1 MCCIDYDARARR
13 NCRVKEFQC
22 ENCNFKS
29 SSKTLVNRHTKA
41 NHNDDQAKNTIIEN
55 ETATKIRKRF
65 SCEICTFKTTNTNSL
80 KVHMETTHQQNVNN
94 FKNTSENKSK
104 SKRIHCDI
112 CGKKFNKQET
122 FTKHIQNDHN
132 LHNTS
137 VTEREIGRSNQLNK
151 NYN

>member
-41 NHNDDQAKNTIIEN
+41 NHNDDQPKNINIEN

-112 CGKKFNKQET
+112 CGKSSTSK
-122 FTKHIQNDHN
+122 KHSQNTYKMIIIYTTH
-132 LHNTS
+132 
-137 VTEREIGRSNQLNK
+137 QLLKEKSEGQIN
-151 NYN
+151 